1 MEIFITKN
9 YLKKTARNFKMKT
22 MYKKFIAIFAGL
34 IIMAGCGKDSTTGPD
49 DGPED
54 FTGTSTITGKVVA
67 PDGSTPIS
75 GATVYVPNGSPKTII
90 PQVSVSG
97 QTGSLQ
103 AACTEPPE
111 AASAK
116 TCTEADGS
124 FQFDVPIE
132 SGKVTLKVKKGVFTF
147 SATLDV
153 SGPTASVGNVQMP
166 DDTDALSAK
175 IAVVTGAYDRMQDI
189 LAKLGFG
196 ELDAIG
202 QLELG
207 TEQFDLYNGD
217 FSLPESYPEYVEL
230 FEDRDGDGEPDMNN
244 YDIVFFNCGADEF
257 PLEESN
263 LKQAGH
269 QHGKRKTGGSSTL
282 LDQADIDALRAYVE
296 NGGTLYVTDLAYDYV
311 EQAFPEFID
320 YHGSDTTAAADPEPL
335 NLAEVGEDGITT
347 EATILDSDLRSWMEA
362 VSCEAGSC
370 LNGDGTVH
378 VAGFLSGWAVIDGQ
392 ESGSTVNFS
401 VKGTVSWYHAGTF
414 NLTSGAK
421 VLTAEFPAGSGK
433 VIYSSY
439 HTVEEDPS
447 PGWKPQERILQYL
460 VFE

>member
-1 MEIFITKN
+1 MKRTIT
-9 YLKKTARNFKMKT
+9 YYATVFVAFL
-22 MYKKFIAIFAGL
+22 
-34 IIMAGCGKDSTTGPD
+34 IMASCGKDSTTGPGD
-49 DGPED
+49 EPGD
-54 FTGTSTITGKVVA
+54 FTGTSTITGKVMA

-90 PQVSVSG
+90 RQVAVSG

-103 AACTEPPE
+103 AACAEPPE

-124 FQFDVPIE
+124 FQFDVPVE

-153 SGPTASVGNVQMP
+153 SGPSASVGNVQMP
-166 DDTDALSAK
+166 EDASALSAK
-175 IAVVTGAYDRMQDI
+175 IAVVTGAFDRMQDI

-196 ELDAIG
+196 DLDDTGHLA
-202 QLELG
+202 LG

-217 FSLPESYPEYVEL
+217 FSLPESYPEYTEL
-230 FEDRDGDGEPDMNN
+230 FEDRDGDGQADLNN

-257 PLEESN
+257 LLEESN
-263 LKQAGH
+263 FKQTGSMPVH
-269 QHGKRKTGGSSTL
+269 QHGKRKAAGSNTL
-282 LDQADIDALRAYVE
+282 LDQADINALRAYVE
-296 NGGTLYVTDLAYDYV
+296 NGGILYVTDLAYDYV
-311 EQAFPEFID
+311 EQVFPEFID
-320 YHGSDTTAAADPEPL
+320 YHGSDTTAAANPEPM
-335 NLAEVGEDGITT
+335 NVAEVGEDGITT
-347 EATILDSDLRSWMEA
+347 EATILNSDLKSWMEA

-401 VKGTVSWYHAGTF
+401 VKGTVSWYDAGTF